1 MDNQPLVSIIM
12 NCYNGEEYLAESL
25 ESIQAQTYHNWE
37 LIFWDNQSIDNSSTI
52 IKSFKDPRFR
62 YFYASE
68 HRKLYDARGLAIQES
83 KGDLIAFLDTDD
95 TWEPNKL
102 NLQIP
107 LFNNSS
113 VALVYGN
120 YWIYDQ
126 KSKKKKLIYSQSL
139 PSGKI
144 VRFLLTRYVVGL
156 LTVMFRKDAYE
167 KLDKQFDPQ
176 FPLIGDFDFVIR
188 LSYYYNFLAIQ
199 EPIASY
205 RWHGKN
211 NSYLFLQQQINELEQ
226 WYDQMSF
233 NQEFSNFKELLSVKN
248 NINYLKGKK
257 NAEDKKYI
265 LSLKYFFLLPYCFNK
280 IKLLIIIIM
289 PKLVVKHF
297 SRLSN

>member
-211 NSYLFLQQQINELEQ
+211 NSFLFLQQQINELEQ